1 MMQSVADDA
10 RWMALALEIAEGGR
24 YSTRPNPRV
33 GCVLVREGS
42 LVASGFHHHA
52 GGPHA
57 ERAALAAAGSA
68 ARGCTAY
75 VTLEPCCHHG
85 RTPPCT
91 EALIE
96 AGVARVVYAAR
107 DPNPKV
113 AGGGAR
119 ALGGAGIPVVG
130 EVLAAEARA
139 LNRGFF
145 ARHERGRPWLAL
157 KLGMSLDGRTA
168 LANGASQWITDAPA
182 RADVQRLRA
191 ESCAVMTGIGT
202 VLADDPR
209 LDVRDPRFDL
219 GGRPPLRV
227 VLDAGLGLPLD
238 ARILGHDGAC
248 VVFTA
253 CTDATRI
260 RALETAGARV
270 EQVGSDAAGA
280 LDLPAVLA
288 RLAALEVN
296 ELLVEAGPRLAASL
310 LMHSLIDQL
319 IVYLAPL
326 VLGADSRAAF
336 ATQGLASL
344 AEAERWHFVDCAPV
358 GRDLRLLL
366 EPIRLDA
373 KASN

>member
-1 MMQSVADDA
+1 
-10 RWMALALEIAEGGR
+10 MALALEAAEGGR

-33 GCVLVREGS
+33 GCVLVRDGS
-42 LVASGFHHHA
+42 LVSSGFHHHA

-57 ERAALAAAGSA
+57 ERVALAAAGSR
-68 ARGCTAY
+68 ARGSTAY

-91 EALIE
+91 EGLLE
-96 AGVARVVYAAR
+96 AGVTRVVYAAG

-119 ALGGAGIPVVG
+119 ALQAAGVAVTG
-130 EVLAAEARA
+130 EVLGEASRA

-145 ARHERGRPWLAL
+145 ARHERGRPWLVL
-157 KLGMSLDGRTA
+157 KLGMSMDGRTA
-168 LANGASQWITDAPA
+168 LANGASQWITDEPA
-182 RADVQRLRA
+182 RTDVQRLRA

-227 VLDAGLGLPLD
+227 VLDAGLRTPSS
-238 ARILGHDGAC
+238 ARILGQDGAC

-253 CTDATRI
+253 SHDHARI
-260 RALETAGARV
+260 RLLAAAGAQV
-270 EQVGSDAAGA
+270 EQVGCQSGK
-280 LDLPAVLA
+280 LDLRAVLA
-288 RLAALEVN
+288 RLAAMEVN

-310 LMHSLIDQL
+310 LEESLIDQL

-326 VLGADSRAAF
+326 VLGEDSRAAF
-336 ATQGLASL
+336 ATRGLASL
-344 AEAERWHFVDCAPV
+344 ADAQRWHFADCTPV